1 MNKDIHLSNTLSNKK
16 EIFVPIDDKKI
27 RMYVCGPTVYD
38 DPHIGNARP
47 LVIFDILFKVLK
59 CKYGNKNVTYVR
71 NITDID
77 DKIIEASKNK
87 KISIKELSE
96 DITNKFHKDCEY
108 LNCDKPTF
116 EPRATDNI
124 ALMINMVENLIK
136 KNVGYESNK
145 HVYFE
150 VSKFKDYGKLS
161 NKKQEELIAG
171 SRVEE
176 SKNKK
181 KQEDFVLW
189 KPSTEDEPGWES
201 PWGRGR
207 PGWHLECSVM
217 SKKYLGDKF
226 DIHGGGRDLIF
237 PHHEN
242 EIAQSRCAN
251 ETEVFSNYWVH
262 NGFITLSNE
271 KMAKSQ
277 GNILKIS
284 DFKNNVNG
292 QALRLALIS
301 AQYRQPLDWSDK
313 LLDESQK
320 TIDKWYK
327 SYVGLDKPKLISDDD
342 LLPLYDDLNTPKYIA
357 NLHKLFEKSQSGN
370 LEDKKEFVS
379 ACNFIGLLTETK
391 DEWENFK
398 KNKSILNDELI
409 EIKIKERNQARD
421 NKNYEL
427 ADKIRNELLEK
438 GVQIED
444 KNGKTSWK
452 FK

>member
-1 MNKDIHLSNTLSNKK
+1 MDIYLTNNLTNKK
-16 EIFVPIDDKKI
+16 EQFVPRDNKSIG
-27 RMYVCGPTVYD
+27 MYVCGPTVYD

-59 CKYGNKNVTYVR
+59 CKYGKDNVTYVR

-77 DKIIEASKNK
+77 DKIIQSAKDK
-87 KISIKELSE
+87 KITISEL
-96 DITNKFHKDCEY
+96 TNKININFQEDCKY
-108 LNCDKPTF
+108 LNCE
-116 EPRATDNI
+116 EPSFQPKATENI
-124 ALMINMVENLIK
+124 NEMIEMISGLMER
-136 KNVGYESNK
+136 GFAYESK
-145 HVYFE
+145 SHIYFE
-150 VSKFKDYGKLS
+150 VKKFNDYGKLS
-161 NKKQEELIAG
+161 NKKIEDLISG
-171 SRVEE
+171 SRVEV
-176 SKNKK
+176 SSNKK
-181 KQEDFVLW
+181 NAEDFVLW
-189 KPSTEDEPGWES
+189 KPSSNDEPSWSS
-201 PWGRGR
+201 PWGSGR

-217 SKKYLGDKF
+217 SKKYLGDNF

-251 ETEVFSNYWVH
+251 ETEVFANYWLH

-284 DFKNNVNG
+284 DFKKNVNG

-301 AQYRQPLDWSDK
+301 AQYRQPLDWNDK

-327 SYVGLDKPKLISDDD
+327 SYIELEKPTLISDDD
-342 LLPLYDDLNTPKYIA
+342 LYPLYDDLNTPKYIA
-357 NLHKLFEKSQSGN
+357 NLHKLYEKSQSGN
-370 LEDKKEFVS
+370 AKDKKEFVS
-379 ACNFIGLLTETK
+379 ACNFVGLLTETK
-391 DEWENFK
+391 DEWDNFK
-398 KNKSILNDELI
+398 KNKSDLSDELI
-409 EIKIKERNQARD
+409 KIKIKERNQARD
-421 NKNYEL
+421 DKNYEL

-444 KNGKTSWK
+444 KDGKTSWK